1 MLNYFKIFNRI
12 SEIIFLEPKQGGN
25 AIMTMTTQHQP
36 YFKVS
41 VPTRISFSQKKS
53 YMGR

>member
-1 MLNYFKIFNRI
+1 
-12 SEIIFLEPKQGGN
+12 
-25 AIMTMTTQHQP
+25 MTMTTQHQP